1 MSYGINAKPNIPN
14 TGAVSTT
21 TVNTQASAPI
31 NVPVGQGSSVDNS
44 QVSVNQNNN
53 QSQPQ
58 TKRSRQQL
66 LDSLKFLQNYGITQ
80 EEGVEILCAMG
91 FNSSE
96 QTLLNL
102 EQKDLNNQIK
112 IIMDTITALQEDK
125 IEVNKENLAKH
136 ASRYASQ
143 INCGWDSV
151 ASFRK
156 ANKRND
162 DSLLERLKNAFGKD
176 YSNASEEELV
186 KAVERYC
193 LEISNTDITDFSKLL
208 YNSSDKEIQILYKSI
223 HHFERDDRLKGIV
236 AAIKSCSTAEAQ
248 SKLVSNYED
257 NKRIMTAID
266 KNGNSM
272 SQEQMT
278 ELSAGLA
285 SYRKQ
290 EDAIEYNKETV
301 KDIKE
306 FFAQKDIQEKIKKIL
321 VKYENKEALTQEEQ
335 ELLNLYNSIIAEP
348 TGQFIG
354 YSNSNVLSKDE
365 KFSVISDLNKG
376 IYETP
381 VYRKV
386 MQSVNEY
393 VKTHQN
399 ALAMSPDDFVKL
411 MDEVTSG
418 NYTTVVN
425 DVANGTVTELA
436 QPQEPRS
443 SANNA
448 SSTEV
453 VTQPDFGVER
463 REAPANTKTNVGDL
477 YQEQTQNTDTPQSPN
492 VNTTPVLPTTPKDIA
507 SVIRNGG
514 VKAFCDF
521 AKNNGA
527 FQAVLDFY
535 NNLPDITNNAV
546 KSYAQKMYDMLNPAR
561 QEMVLKSVN
570 STSGFNELL
579 AQTSDDVVLRLDTNF
594 NSFYTNEQIE
604 KAKEKAQE
612 KQQIGLG

>member
-21 TVNTQASAPI
+21 KVNTQASASTN
-31 NVPVGQGSSVDNS
+31 NVPVGQGSGVENTNTNYNTNNS
-44 QVSVNQNNN
+44 A

-58 TKRSRQQL
+58 TIRSKQQL

-80 EEGVEILCAMG
+80 EEGIQILCAMG
-91 FNSSE
+91 FNTNE
-96 QTLLNL
+96 TTLLNL
-102 EQKDLNNQIK
+102 DQKAFNGQIK
-112 IIMDTITALQEDK
+112 ILMDTITALKEDK
-125 IEVNKENLAKH
+125 IEITKENLAKH

-223 HHFERDDRLKGIV
+223 HHFEMDDRLKGIV

-285 SYRKQ
+285 SYRKHN
-290 EDAIEYNKETV
+290 DAIEYNKETI

-306 FFAQKDIQEKIKKIL
+306 FFAQKDIQEKIDNIL
-321 VKYENKEALTQEEQ
+321 RKDKNKEPLTQEEQ

-365 KFSVISDLNKG
+365 KSSIVSDLNKG

-386 MQSVNEY
+386 MQGVNEY

-399 ALAMSPDDFVKL
+399 ALAMSEDDFVKL

-418 NYTTVVN
+418 NYTTVVK

-443 SANNA
+443 SATNA

-463 REAPANTKTNVGDL
+463 REAPANTKVNIAEL
-477 YQEQTQNTDTPQSPN
+477 YQEQPQVANIPSSPN
-492 VNTTPVLPTTPKDIA
+492 VGTTPILPTDIESVARTGSTKFIRNYLQNNKNTTKAVISLLNMSNLLPSVEKLAFDTFDKWNDAKKVLLCNYI
-507 SVIRNGG
+507 
-514 VKAFCDF
+514 
-521 AKNNGA
+521 KNN
-527 FQAVLDFY
+527 
-535 NNLPDITNNAV
+535 NNKIEAANMITSLSALEDV
-546 KSYAQKMYDMLNPAR
+546 KC
-561 QEMVLKSVN
+561 
-570 STSGFNELL
+570 
-579 AQTSDDVVLRLDTNF
+579 
-594 NSFYTNEQIE
+594 NSFYVKSEIDKMIND
-604 KAKEKAQE
+604 KKEKIQH
-612 KQQIGLG
+612 GLA